1 MNGNKSEAARLGA
14 ARPGLARHGKAGRGW
29 ARRGTVYL
37 QRIGEKMKDE
47 ELREKI
53 INVGGKALEVLEGY
67 FEGTES
73 DEERVKAAFRVVPQA
88 VKVSHM
94 NQQRVFVER
103 SQAIRLLPYL
113 KDDAAREKYIQLT
126 QPTAKPLLLARPE
139 K

>member
-1 MNGNKSEAARLGA
+1 
-14 ARPGLARHGKAGRGW
+14 
-29 ARRGTVYL
+29 
-37 QRIGEKMKDE
+37 MKDE

-53 INVGGKALEVLEGY
+53 IDVGGKALEVLEGY
-67 FEGTES
+67 FAGTES
-73 DEERVKAAFRVVPQA
+73 DEDKVKAAFRVVPQA

-113 KDDAAREKYIQLT
+113 KDEDTREKYIRLT

>member
-1 MNGNKSEAARLGA
+1 MGINLKWL
-14 ARPGLARHGKAGRGW
+14 GLAWRGKARRGQ
-29 ARRGTVYL
+29 ARQGTVYL

-113 KDDAAREKYIQLT
+113 KDEDAREKYIQLT